1 MKTVYILI
9 ALVVLL
15 VGPLQQ
21 AYAKDD
27 PFLMDRKTWIQL
39 SAREKLMYLQGFT
52 RGLAMGAAMP
62 EVTQFHVPGSKVND
76 IVLYVD
82 RFYGNF
88 LNARISVPFV
98 YMIQSLEVQGSK
110 HEDIDE
116 VVQNFREM
124 TQVETVRWLRSTFDA
139 INKKAAAQRSRTEQ
153 DSYDRMLEDLSPLE
167 HH

>member
-1 MKTVYILI
+1 MKTVYILT
-9 ALVVLL
+9 ALVVLF

-21 AYAKDD
+21 AHAEDT

-39 SAREKLMYLQGFT
+39 SAREKSMYLQGFT

-76 IVLYVD
+76 IVIYTD

-88 LNARISVPFV
+88 LNARISVPFI

-116 VVQNFREM
+116 VVQNFRGM

-139 INKKAAAQRSRTEQ
+139 INKETTAQQSRAEQ
-153 DSYDRMLEDLSPLE
+153 DSYDSMLKHLDPLE